1 MMKVPEVE
9 GWSQAE
15 LVKPGKM
22 LFKVFFFSMF
32 CERTFQQAV
41 GMDVRKTQA
50 HLKLEVEID
59 FIRWEV
65 LQSFL
70 LNFVF
75 IWNKIK
81 ENKLW
86 TKTGNLFHSLPLE
99 AY

>member
-1 MMKVPEVE
+1 
-9 GWSQAE
+9 
-15 LVKPGKM
+15 
-22 LFKVFFFSMF
+22 MF

-75 IWNKIK
+75 IWT
-81 ENKLW
+81 KLR
-86 TKTGNLFHSLPLE
+86 KTNFEQKLVTCFTAFL
-99 AY
+99 